1 MRYNLSAI
9 VAIEWPSK
17 QIHLHRASMNIS
29 SVKLLSRVKASS
41 RTRRSSSIY
50 CLLSWPDHRSFIE
63 CQGPWI
69 MAAIDEERL
78 VALTPFIIKSHTRT
92 QKDSLLWAPFL
103 WTIWHLIFMSNWLL
117 WPWLLQFLE
126 FQSDHSDRLT
136 WEMSTND
143 GARWSFRL
151 ASQNGVWMRKCK
163 KIPSRV
169 NPRPNILLH
178 SQNSRGSFFSQYKWV
193 LTGNIDMPN
202 MSGLKNGVRYAPC
215 RF

>member
-1 MRYNLSAI
+1 MLKSFKFKAELTWIWMWRGWNFFADSSLYSMFKEPLKPGQRHMRYNLSAI

-103 WTIWHLIFMSNWLL
+103 WTIWHLIFMSNC
-117 WPWLLQFLE
+117 
-126 FQSDHSDRLT
+126 
-136 WEMSTND
+136 M
-143 GARWSFRL
+143 AL
-151 ASQNGVWMRKCK
+151 ASSILGVSIRSFGSSDMRN
-163 KIPSRV
+163 V
-169 NPRPNILLH
+169 D
-178 SQNSRGSFFSQYKWV
+178 KWW
-193 LTGNIDMPN
+193 
-202 MSGLKNGVRYAPC
+202 S
-215 RF
+215 